1 MTSADVVDIALEAQ
15 GARPNFRYDILQPLL
30 QGRAGLEG
38 LRICPSGPLEMAGFF
53 DKPRFKSGDFGLLD
67 INMGDV
73 LPAIDAGWDLRCL
86 PIFIKR
92 KPVFNYLWVRADRG
106 IEAPTDLEGKT
117 LGTVG
122 YSSAI
127 SVYTRGFL
135 QHRYGVDL
143 KRLQWL
149 VNSAGPFPVHDASV
163 AIRTASGSPRSSI
176 LRLLDGEIDAS
187 TGDITDLQA
196 WRALEQPGAQVKRL
210 FADYQGE
217 NIKLLREQGIFTP
230 VHIIV
235 IGGKLDRERPEV
247 ARSVYDAFE
256 RSRQIAYEDALSD
269 ATGYSIKTSMR
280 ELLRDEIADLGEV
293 FRHGIG
299 ANAPAIDAFLDF
311 CYEQGVT
318 KTRLANEQVFARGT
332 LET

>member
-1 MTSADVVDIALEAQ
+1 MDLALEAQ

-38 LRICPSGPLEMAGFF
+38 VRICPSGPHEMAGFF
-53 DKPRFKSGDFGLLD
+53 DKPQFKSGDFGLLD

-86 PIFIKR
+86 PVFIKR

-106 IEAPTDLEGKT
+106 IDAPKDLEGKT

-135 QHRYGVDL
+135 QQGYGVDL
-143 KRLQWL
+143 TRLQWL
-149 VNSAGPFPVHDASV
+149 VNSAGPFPVHNPSIT
-163 AIRTASGSPRSSI
+163 IRTASSPPRSSI
-176 LRLLDGEIDAS
+176 QRLLDGEIDAS

-196 WRALEQPGAQVKRL
+196 WRALEAPGAQVKRL
-210 FADYQGE
+210 FADYQAE
-217 NIKLLREQGIFTP
+217 NLKLLREQGIYTP

-235 IGGKLDRERPEV
+235 IGGKLDRERPEL
-247 ARSVYDAFE
+247 AHLLYDAFE
-256 RSRQIAYEDALSD
+256 RSRRVAYEDALSD

-280 ELLRDEIADLGEV
+280 ELLRDEVANLGEV
-293 FRHGIG
+293 FTHGIA
-299 ANAPAIDAFLDF
+299 ANARAVDAFLDF
-311 CYEQGVT
+311 CHEQGVT
-318 KTRLANEQVFARGT
+318 KTRLSNDQVFARGT
-332 LET
+332 LDT

>member
-1 MTSADVVDIALEAQ
+1 MTETDITLEAQ

-38 LRICPSGPLEMAGFF
+38 LRICPSGPLVMAGFF
-53 DKPRFKSGDFGLLD
+53 DNPKFRTGDFDLLD

-73 LPAIDAGWDLRCL
+73 LPAIDAGWDLRLL
-86 PIFIKR
+86 PVFIKR

-106 IEAPTDLEGKT
+106 IDAPKDLEGKT

-143 KRLQWL
+143 TRLQWL
-149 VNSAGPFPVHDASV
+149 VNSAGPFAVHNPSI
-163 AIRTASGSPRSSI
+163 AIRTAGGPSRSAI
-176 LRLLDGEIDAS
+176 QRLLDGEIDAS

-196 WRALEQPGAQVKRL
+196 WRALEQPGTRVKRL

-217 NIKLLREQGIFTP
+217 NLKLLREQGIFTP

-235 IGGKLDRERPEV
+235 IGGKLDREHPEA
-247 ARSVYDAFE
+247 ARTLYDAFE
-256 RSRQIAYEDALSD
+256 RSRQVAYEDALSD
-269 ATGYSIKTSMR
+269 ATGYSIKAAMR
-280 ELLRDEIADLGEV
+280 ELLRDEVAELGEV
-293 FRHGIG
+293 YTHGIA
-299 ANAPAIDAFLDF
+299 ANRRAIDAFLDF
-311 CYEQGVT
+311 CHEQGVT
-318 KTRLANEQVFARGT
+318 KARLSDEQVFARGT
-332 LET
+332 LGT